1 MSIHRGPKQFGH
13 IAMKS
18 MCDECGNARSKGNHD
33 LCSRRRQVRTAEL
46 TSSFGPPSMSE
57 RAAAAAH
64 RSKSAET
71 LKRHNALASGAGNE

>member
-1 MSIHRGPKQFGH
+1 MSIHPGPKQFGH

-18 MCDECGNARSKGNHD
+18 MCNECGNARSKGNHD

-46 TSSFGPPSMSE
+46 ASSFGPPSMSE

-64 RSKSAET
+64 RAKSAET
-71 LKRHNALASGAGNE
+71 LKRYNALTAGAGNE